1 MVMLFTI
8 IKLSSGVV
16 PQQILDKH
24 VISPKKVLAM
34 DLNAEEAVQFFGLS
48 VASLCALYP
57 LANYG
62 AEGGFGS
69 EAEEFASFSVPS
81 VGGFCLLLTAVWK
94 MVAIRGEIRR
104 EAEETGQLRL
114 GESSSDNTV
123 VEASSFWFY
132 TGVLATTCESAIC
145 IAVAVTTSESYE
157 MLAVASGPIVG
168 VMYLVSILCQ
178 PRRRSPKDMWK
189 LRLYFVSYAF
199 IGLGAFTAYFVR
211 KGRIEKAFVSTF
223 SLSGATVVFYFG
235 LRLRAAVGRLPD
247 EDLQTFLVNTLFKGG
262 LQTLFSILFL
272 TFRTTKCMFEKG
284 SVAESYNTSWCSM
297 MISVYLIFW
306 WMTKLVQGSVR
317 SEWRKDLN
325 LSMEKIARMRDI
337 SLRRGVEGI
346 LTLVTGVCGIFL
358 FSMMSADE
366 MDWTTFSVVGLT
378 GLVASFGVAISE
390 IYSSLKAQSRRSGLS
405 ESGQIVER
413 ATELEEPVE
422 ECSWVFVGVG
432 FLITSMYTVL
442 CVCYGVTLEEK
453 YWLLGYVILAN
464 AGLSFVMTMFY
475 KPKRTD
481 TGYKLFLYFHFFSFA
496 IVGET
501 GNAVGCFRMGL
512 IYNGLLVLLRIP
524 LWCLAFWLGLKLR
537 SSAGKLP
544 PQELSDFLCQTV
556 LVKGTAAIGPMLFF
570 SFEAVSCFIGEGTF
584 SNGQCNNTSNAAMC
598 LSTILAVLTGL
609 SITNKSVPKSV
620 RRGTAWELS
629 AIASLKGLKWW
640 QQLQGGLMTITMV
653 SSLYLLSVL
662 GIKGDER
669 DAVWIVG
676 GVGMTAVV
684 LTAII
689 GTFLLVRTQR
699 DLQHNNALEAKLEEQ
714 RSKRAFSASDVDEG
728 AVIFAVV

>member
-81 VGGFCLLLTAVWK
+81 VGGFCFLLTAVWK

-422 ECSWVFVGVG
+422 ECSWVFVGVS
-432 FLITSMYTVL
+432 FLFTSTL
-442 CVCYGVTLEEK
+442 SALNICYGVTLK
-453 YWLLGYVILAN
+453 FDYLRICDLILPSV
-464 AGLSFVMTMFY
+464 GLSLVMAVFY
-475 KPKRTD
+475 KPKRMD
-481 TGYKLFLYFHFFSFA
+481 ASYKRFLLFHFFTFA
-496 IVGET
+496 FVSEF
-501 GNAVGCFRMGL
+501 AVAAGDLQIASIDWVFAL
-512 IYNGLLVLLRIP
+512 FRIP
-524 LWCLAFWLGLKLR
+524 LWCLVFWLGLKLR
-537 SSAGKLP
+537 ASAANLP

-556 LVKGTAAIGPMLFF
+556 LVKGTAATGTMLFF
-570 SFEAVSCFIGEGTF
+570 SLETVSCFISQDSL
-584 SNGQCNNTSNAAMC
+584 SNGQCINTSFAAVV
-598 LSTILAVLTGL
+598 LSAYVVILTTVTIA
-609 SITNKSVPKSV
+609 SKSVPKSV
-620 RRGTAWELS
+620 QRETAWVLS
-629 AIASLKGLKWW
+629 SITSLKGLKWW
-640 QQLQGGLMTITMV
+640 QQIQGGLTTI
-653 SSLYLLSVL
+653 SALASLFLLSVL
-662 GIKGDER
+662 GVEGDQNSIV
-669 DAVWIVG
+669 AIVG
-676 GVGMTAVV
+676 GVVLLGIGFAALIYMAV
-684 LTAII
+684 
-689 GTFLLVRTQR
+689 LVRTLNEQQQNETIE
-699 DLQHNNALEAKLEEQ
+699 LPAKQ
-714 RSKRAFSASDVDEG
+714 RSVRGISAGDVEEG
-728 AVIFAVV
+728 LFAAALI